1 MRLRNSYYLTSVAWT
16 AWLAQPPWPGRYA
29 KDGGRYDF

>member
-1 MRLRNSYYLTSVAWT
+1 MRPRNSYYLTSAAWT
-16 AWLAQPPWPGRYA
+16 AWFGPAAVAGAYA